1 LLASAQKF
9 LAESLLNLSEG
20 KLGFAILHAITAT
33 ELALKERLAR
43 LNPALVYR
51 NIDTNT
57 PHKEQSVS
65 LSALPQRLANLGLPL
80 DSRHAQLIHDI
91 AEWRHQIVHH
101 TPEFSQEV
109 ARRQL
114 PQLLDFL
121 AGLLRTDLG
130 TPLETFL
137 PKDLFKD
144 AQDVL
149 VDWRVA
155 VEAAQSKAKT
165 EGEVLPDS
173 CPRCGSARVMTLRS
187 GDAVHCHLCDAALYR
202 CDSCDGCGR
211 RTVIDYSPFW
221 GENYC
226 TDCVEAAGERYAQHQ
241 SDLAR
246 GK

>member
-1 LLASAQKF
+1 
-9 LAESLLNLSEG
+9 LNLRKG
-20 KLGFAILHAITAT
+20 KLGFAIFHAITAT

-51 NIDTNT
+51 NIDTKT
-57 PHKEQSVS
+57 PHKEHTVA

-80 DSRHAQLIHDI
+80 DSRHTQLIHDI

-101 TPEFSQEV
+101 TPEFNEEI
-109 ARRQL
+109 AMRQL

-137 PKDLFKD
+137 SKDLFKD
-144 AQDVL
+144 AQDL
-149 VDWRVA
+149 LDDWQAA
-155 VEAAQSKAKT
+155 VEAARHEARS

-173 CPRCGSARVMTLRS
+173 CPRCGSTLVMTLRND
-187 GDAVHCHLCDAALYR
+187 DAVHCHLCDAALYR

-211 RTVIDYSPFW
+211 RTVIDYAPFW

-226 TDCVEAAGERYAQHQ
+226 NDCAEAAGERYAQHQ